1 MAYFLRKDKKEKG
14 LYLQIYE
21 TFWVKELKQPRS
33 KCIMSIGYLDD
44 LKSDQMPDPIA
55 HYQGVVDDM
64 NSKLAAS
71 RHEET
76 RPRAFQRV
84 IEKNVGYYLL
94 SVLIDELDVGP
105 TIDILANTRQ
115 FQFSI
120 KDMLNQLIFARVIS
134 PCSKAK
140 SVSSV
145 FPSLFR
151 TAPMSEDQVYDG
163 CFFIGESYRKYIE
176 LFNHQFAKHHK
187 RCFDRV
193 YFDCT
198 NYYFEMDLP
207 KGDCQKGPSKEN
219 RMSPIIGQALL
230 LDAEMIPLDMQMF
243 PGNESEK
250 PHIRRLIE
258 EMKQRC
264 KVTGRTIQIADKGL
278 NCAKN
283 IHAAVVE
290 STDGYIFSKSIHGRN
305 LSEAE
310 KSWILLNNDQN
321 VFTDYYDES
330 HHLTHRLKSCVDTFE
345 YSFKELDPETGE
357 EITTSFSVQEKRVVV
372 YSPKLAAKQ
381 KAEILKMAEKASNCV
396 SYKKLAKEELG
407 DAVKYVRVLNK
418 DKNGK
423 KVEPVFEV
431 DEDRLNEDLQYAGY
445 NLLVTS
451 ETKMTEQQI
460 YSAYHN
466 LWKIEESF
474 RITKSFLEAR
484 PVYVQKKETIYGH
497 FLVCYLSL
505 FLLRVL
511 ELKCFKGEISSFELI
526 EFIRDFR
533 VAELENGTFLNISR
547 NQSVN
552 GMIKKLTG
560 NTTLDALYLDK
571 KEIDNLFDST
581 MLFES

>member
-198 NYYFEMDLP
+198 NYYFEMDFP

-250 PHIRRLIE
+250 PHFRRLIE

-345 YSFKELDPETGE
+345 YSFEELDPETGE

-396 SYKKLAKEELG
+396 SYKKLAN
-407 DAVKYVRVLNK
+407 AVKYVRVLNK

-497 FLVCYLSL
+497 FLICYLSL

-511 ELKCFKGEISSFELI
+511 EIKCF
-526 EFIRDFR
+526 
-533 VAELENGTFLNISR
+533 R
-547 NQSVN
+547 NQVNSYDLINFMRDLRVVESVDGTYIN
-552 GMIKKLTG
+552 IARNQEVNEKIKQLTG
-560 NTTLDALYLDK
+560 LTNLDALYLTQS
-571 KEIDNLFDST
+571 EIDNLFKNC
-581 MLFES
+581 MLLDR

>member
-120 KDMLNQLIFARVIS
+120 KDMLSQLIFARVIS

-198 NYYFEMDLP
+198 NYYFEIDLP

-396 SYKKLAKEELG
+396 SYKKLAKEELA
-407 DAVKYVRVLNK
+407 DAVKNVRVLNK

-547 NQSVN
+547 NKSVN
-552 GMIKKLTG
+552 GMLKKLTG

>member
-552 GMIKKLTG
+552 GMLKKLTG

>member
-460 YSAYHN
+460 YSAYHK

-552 GMIKKLTG
+552 GMLKKLTG

>member
-345 YSFKELDPETGE
+345 YSFEELDPETGE

-460 YSAYHN
+460 YSAYHK

>member
-120 KDMLNQLIFARVIS
+120 KDMLSQLIFARVIS

-198 NYYFEMDLP
+198 NYYFEIDLP

-533 VAELENGTFLNISR
+533 VVELENGTFLNISR

-552 GMIKKLTG
+552 GMLKKLTG

>member
-33 KCIMSIGYLDD
+33 KCIMSIGYLND

-198 NYYFEMDLP
+198 NYYFEIDLP

-552 GMIKKLTG
+552 GMLKKLTG

>member
-21 TFWVKELKQPRS
+21 NRWVKELKQPRS
-33 KCIMSIGYLDD
+33 KCVMSIGYLED
-44 LKSDQMPDPIA
+44 LKSDQIPDPIA
-55 HYQGVVDDM
+55 HYQAVVDDM
-64 NSKLAAS
+64 NEKLSAS
-71 RHEET
+71 RREET

-94 SVLIDELDVGP
+94 STLIDELNVGP
-105 TIDILANTRQ
+105 IIDILASTRQ

-120 KDMLNQLIFARVIS
+120 TDMLTQLIFARVVS

-151 TAPMSEDQVYDG
+151 NTPMSEDQVYDG
-163 CFFIGESYRKYIE
+163 CFFVGESYRKYIE
-176 LFNHQFAKHHK
+176 LFNHQFAMYHE
-187 RCFDRV
+187 RCLERV

-198 NYYFEMDLP
+198 NFYFEIDLP
-207 KGDCQKGPSKEN
+207 KDDRQKGPSKEN

-230 LDAEMIPLDMQMF
+230 LDAELIPLDMQMF

-250 PHIRRLIE
+250 PHIRQMIE
-258 EMKQRC
+258 EMKQRY
-264 KVTGRTIQIADKGL
+264 KVTGRTIQVADKGL

-283 IHAAVVE
+283 IYAAVVE
-290 STDGYIFSKSIHGRN
+290 GNDGYIFSKSIHGKN

-310 KSWILLNNDQN
+310 KSWILLENDQN
-321 VFTDYYDES
+321 VFTNFYDES
-330 HHLTHRLKSCVDTFE
+330 NHLTHRLKSCVATFE
-345 YSFKELDPETGE
+345 YKFKEPDPETGE
-357 EITTSFSVQEKRVVV
+357 EVTTTFSVQEKRVVV
-372 YSPKLAAKQ
+372 FSSKLAAKQ
-381 KAEILKMAEKASNCV
+381 RAEIMKLAEKASGCV

-407 DAVKYVRVLNK
+407 DAAKYVRVLNK

-423 KVEPVFEV
+423 KVVPIFEL
-431 DEDRLNEDLQYAGY
+431 DEDRLNEDLKYAGY

-451 ETKMTEQQI
+451 ETEMTEQQI

-505 FLLRVL
+505 FLLRIL

-533 VAELENGTFLNISR
+533 IAELENGTYLNLSR

-552 GMIKKLTG
+552 GRIKKLTG
-560 NTTLDALYLDK
+560 NTTLDALYFDK

-581 MLFES
+581 MLLES

>member
-460 YSAYHN
+460 YSAYHK

>member
-120 KDMLNQLIFARVIS
+120 KDMLSQLIFARVIS

-198 NYYFEMDLP
+198 NYYFEIDLP

-511 ELKCFKGEISSFELI
+511 EIKCFKGEISSFELI

-547 NQSVN
+547 NKSVN
-552 GMIKKLTG
+552 GMLKKLTG

>member
-1 MAYFLRKDKKEKG
+1 
-14 LYLQIYE
+14 
-21 TFWVKELKQPRS
+21 
-33 KCIMSIGYLDD
+33 
-44 LKSDQMPDPIA
+44 
-55 HYQGVVDDM
+55 
-64 NSKLAAS
+64 
-71 RHEET
+71 
-76 RPRAFQRV
+76 
-84 IEKNVGYYLL
+84 
-94 SVLIDELDVGP
+94 
-105 TIDILANTRQ
+105 
-115 FQFSI
+115 
-120 KDMLNQLIFARVIS
+120 
-134 PCSKAK
+134 
-140 SVSSV
+140 
-145 FPSLFR
+145 
-151 TAPMSEDQVYDG
+151 
-163 CFFIGESYRKYIE
+163 
-176 LFNHQFAKHHK
+176 
-187 RCFDRV
+187 
-193 YFDCT
+193 
-198 NYYFEMDLP
+198 
-207 KGDCQKGPSKEN
+207 
-219 RMSPIIGQALL
+219 
-230 LDAEMIPLDMQMF
+230 
-243 PGNESEK
+243 
-250 PHIRRLIE
+250 
-258 EMKQRC
+258 
-264 KVTGRTIQIADKGL
+264 
-278 NCAKN
+278 
-283 IHAAVVE
+283 
-290 STDGYIFSKSIHGRN
+290 
-305 LSEAE
+305 
-310 KSWILLNNDQN
+310 

-460 YSAYHN
+460 YSAYHK